1 MTRPSL
7 QDGIDK
13 AGSPIALLWK
23 VNPPTQKVP
32 VVEPEFVGWAEEQSA
47 WRDGVVLYDLCHHM
61 NDLFVEGPDATRLLK
76 SVSANDFE
84 NFVVGQAKQFI
95 PVTAK
100 GDIITD
106 GILMRMG
113 PEKYIL
119 SGVPASQ
126 TWVRY
131 HAQEGDYDVTCV
143 ADPDSANRRTGGPP
157 VMVRYQVQGPKAM
170 EVMERALG
178 AEPPKVKFFHS
189 EEVTIA
195 GRKLRAFRHGMAG
208 QPGFELLGQW
218 EDNDAVKAALL
229 AAGEPSGMVQ
239 VGGLAYYTNGIESGW
254 IPTPTPG
261 IYTDP
266 DLEDYRKF
274 CNLFSY
280 EGQKPIHGSFFSEN
294 IEDYYISP
302 YELGYGRSI
311 SFNHDFIGREALE
324 KAKDNVPRT
333 RVTLVFNA
341 DDVRK
346 VLGEDPGYLLRYARD
361 RIEVGA
367 KMVGLSMYTAHFPE
381 HGTILSLGLIDK
393 AYATP
398 GTEVTIAWG
407 DHPGPGTPPEAHL
420 DFPRIRATVEASPY
434 DQFARTGYRATV

>member
-1 MTRPSL
+1 MTMPSL

-13 AGSPIALLWK
+13 AGSPIKLLWK

-157 VMVRYQVQGPKAM
+157 VMFRYQVQGPKAM

-333 RVTLVFNA
+333 RVTLVFNP
-341 DDVRK
+341 DDVHK
-346 VLGEDPGYLLRYARD
+346 VLGADPGYLLRYARD
-361 RIEVGA
+361 RIEVGS

-381 HGTILSLGLIDK
+381 HGTVLSLGLIDK

-434 DQFARTGYRATV
+434 DQFARTGYRAAE